1 MFGSVARGSDHHHS
15 DVDLLVRLRPDA
27 DPLGYALFVED
38 SVRLLGVPVDVVV
51 EDGNTPVH
59 IRRTAVPL

>member
-27 DPLGYALFVED
+27 DPLGYAPFVED
-38 SVRLLGVPVDVVV
+38 SVRLLGVPVAEVV
-51 EDGNTPVH
+51 EAGHTPVH
-59 IRRTAVPL
+59 LRRKAVPL